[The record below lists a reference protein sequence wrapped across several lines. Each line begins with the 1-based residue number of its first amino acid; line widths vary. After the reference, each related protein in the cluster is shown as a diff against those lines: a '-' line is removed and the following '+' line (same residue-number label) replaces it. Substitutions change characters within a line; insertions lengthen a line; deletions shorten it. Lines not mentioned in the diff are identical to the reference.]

1 MDNLEVRRKRYLR
14 AAALSAASLEPVVPL
29 STSVNNLFVTVFAGE
44 DLVLERKAWLA
55 TISKAFCPALCLQF
69 SEPVLQLKKNEK
81 NN

>member
-44 DLVLERKAWLA
+44 DLVLERKARLA
-55 TISKAFCPALCLQF
+55 TISKANDQF
-69 SEPVLQLKKNEK
+69 LPLSKVPI
-81 NN
+81 